1 MNYGLKKMTA
11 VFGIIFLWA
20 AFGIAGTPSLQL
32 KETNY
37 DFGEVEEGAVVSHD
51 FELRNTGSDPLE
63 IIEVRPG

>member
-1 MNYGLKKMTA
+1 MNCGIKKMMA

-32 KETNY
+32 METNY